1 MVSIKEQC
9 KKYGMIVTMPNKFN
23 KAQHRKPKDDH
34 HKKAGKLIVRKADG
48 TVEEKPAMTRAQ
60 VEKILYGK

>member
-1 MVSIKEQC
+1 MSKN
-9 KKYGMIVTMPNKFN
+9 KYNKTQY
-23 KAQHRKPKDDH
+23 KRHREDP
-34 HKKAGKLIVRKADG
+34 HKKAGKLTIRRADG

>member
-1 MVSIKEQC
+1 MSKN
-9 KKYGMIVTMPNKFN
+9 KYN
-23 KAQHRKPKDDH
+23 KAKHVKPKDDP
-34 HKKAGKLIVRKADG
+34 HKRAGKLIIRKADG